1 MKKARPTTCKEH
13 ANLGHTHEMLKKDT
27 EVTKRYGWRNAIA
40 FSKPQTYNFSAHEK
54 TQFSGKANSVVVTF

>member
-1 MKKARPTTCKEH
+1 MKSTG
-13 ANLGHTHEMLKKDT
+13 NLGHTHEMLKKDP
-27 EVTKRYGWRNAIA
+27 EVTKKYGRRDGIS